1 MIVTT
6 IKLASLNKRL
16 MTKNISLVGAILLIL
31 ITTPAYA
38 DDASRNKEIRE
49 RFAKCD
55 VNRDGKLTRNEANG
69 CMPRFYDNFS
79 RIDQQNKGFV
89 TVLEIEKIADR

>member
-1 MIVTT
+1 M
-6 IKLASLNKRL
+6 N
-16 MTKNISLVGAILLIL
+16 KNISLISAILLIL
-31 ITTPAYA
+31 ITAPAHA

-55 VNRDGKLTRNEANG
+55 TNHDGRLTRNEANG
-69 CMPRFYDNFS
+69 CLPRIYDNFS

-89 TVLEIEKIADR
+89 TAQEIERLADR